1 MIPVA
6 NTTML
11 TDKMISACSEIQFI
25 PYLMDALGTQKIIG
39 VAVAATHRG
48 EWGGTT
54 LIPQIALVY

>member
-1 MIPVA
+1 
-6 NTTML
+6 ML